1 MSKTKI
7 STHIPLAIP
16 EELYHI
22 EPGQIAYFTPK
33 GGLDPRT
40 ASQISDLL
48 ACISGEYYNKNDV
61 KLSIIPTDNEE
72 LIDIFA
78 GRNPNDDGSTFYVFL
93 SVWDTVS
100 EFALCIF
107 GKEDLEVI
115 LDRVEK
121 KRKESEQS
129 LMKNSPTIVWVNPEH
144 HPEKKMCLTCPYM
157 DNNGG
162 NYYTEVLQAK
172 PEPGS
177 KEEKKLIEK
186 EEDKL
191 YSLMRECFVL
201 DVDIDIDKVRKKFD
215 EAINDTTDYNLI
227 IKTERNK
234 PHHGKGEFSVFDIYV
249 ADGDQYKL
257 DLTAVEKAIYL
268 TFLLYG
274 DDGIRIAGTFWE
286 FRRTSQLIYRQMPFD
301 ERCDTT
307 AGDMVDDDYEVYL
320 KTLRGYLS
328 TIRTKVAK
336 KVLQPK
342 TAIEFAIEGYKDEP
356 YCIRRSTPEICEQ
369 LKQDLH
375 LQ

>member
-1 MSKTKI
+1 MRKSSI
-7 STHIPLAIP
+7 SSRIQLAIP
-16 EELYHI
+16 AELYDI
-22 EPGQIAYFTPK
+22 VPGQIAYFAPK
-33 GGLDPRT
+33 CGLDPRT
-40 ASQISDLL
+40 ASQISDLF
-48 ACISGEYYNKNDV
+48 AFFREHYKNNSV
-61 KLSIIPTDNEE
+61 KLSIVPTDNEI
-72 LIDIFA
+72 LIDTFA
-78 GRNPNDDGSTFYVFL
+78 GRNPNDDDYTFYVFV
-93 SVWDTVS
+93 SVWKTV
-100 EFALCIF
+100 EVFASCIF
-107 GKEDLEVI
+107 DVEEDMDVI
-115 LDRVEK
+115 LERADK
-121 KRKESEQS
+121 KRLESVQS
-129 LMKNSPTIVWVNPEH
+129 LMNNSPTFVFVNPEN
-144 HPEKKMCLTCPYM
+144 HPENKMCLTCPYM

-191 YSLMRECFVL
+191 YSLLRECYVL
-201 DVDIDIDKVRKKFD
+201 DVDLDIDKVRKKFD
-215 EAINDTTDYNLI
+215 EAIHDTTDYNLI

-249 ADGDQYKL
+249 ADGEQYKL

-286 FRRTSQLIYRQMPFD
+286 FRRTSQMIYRQMPFD

-342 TAIEFAIEGYKDEP
+342 TAIEFAIEGYKDEAF
-356 YCIRRSTPEICEQ
+356 CIKRSTREIRKQ
-369 LKQDLH
+369 LKKDLH
-375 LQ
+375 L